1 MHYKNLQTLAIGMF
15 KVHTKTSP
23 EIIQEVFLVKEQKN
37 CNLRNQTD
45 FVIPQVKSVNYGL
58 ESIRVLEPKIWE
70 YLPNDLKNKEWKLNH
85 VLAVFIKFIYRTWV
99 TCRDNGKQNEDDSVT

>member
-1 MHYKNLQTLAIGMF
+1 MPMHYKNLQTLAIGMF

-58 ESIRVLEPKIWE
+58 ETIRVLDQKCGKI
-70 YLPNDLKNKEWKLNH
+70 
-85 VLAVFIKFIYRTWV
+85 FQMI
-99 TCRDNGKQNEDDSVT
+99 